1 MADFNSTTFFLR
13 SAISLLDVLDFDAV
27 LVDVFEVVLEDV
39 LVVLEDVLVVVEEGG
54 LLRFFGA
61 GRVDFAASLTD
72 LAQTTLT
79 D

>member
-13 SAISLLDVLDFDAV
+13 SATSLFDVFDFDAV
-27 LVDVFEVVLEDV
+27 LVDDFVVVLEDV

-61 GRVDFAASLTD
+61 GRVDFATAAADLTQ
-72 LAQTTLT
+72 ATRT

>member
-13 SAISLLDVLDFDAV
+13 SATSLFDVFAFDAV
-27 LVDVFEVVLEDV
+27 FVDALEVVLEDV
-39 LVVLEDVLVVVEEGG
+39 LVVLEDVLEVVLEGG

-72 LAQTTLT
+72 LAQTTLI

>member
-1 MADFNSTTFFLR
+1 MDPAAVGNGPAAPASQR
-13 SAISLLDVLDFDAV
+13 SSEPLCHRRP
-27 LVDVFEVVLEDV
+27 EDV

-54 LLRFFGA
+54 LLQIFGA
-61 GRVDFAASLTD
+61 GRVDFATSAAD

>member
-1 MADFNSTTFFLR
+1 MFYAF
-13 SAISLLDVLDFDAV
+13 DFDGV
-27 LVDVFEVVLEDV
+27 LADDLVVVLEDV

-61 GRVDFAASLTD
+61 GRVDFATAAADLTQ
-72 LAQTTLT
+72 ATRT